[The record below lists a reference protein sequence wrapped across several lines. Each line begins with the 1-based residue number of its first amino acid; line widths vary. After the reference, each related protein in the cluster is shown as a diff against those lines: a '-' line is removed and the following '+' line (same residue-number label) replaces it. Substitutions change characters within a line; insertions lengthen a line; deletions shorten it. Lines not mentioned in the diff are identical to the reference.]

1 MQLSLT
7 TDSSIYCEWLDE
19 SSMVMD
25 YHTAHK
31 DHTPGQD
38 VQHTKVLSCSTQN
51 SDFNQSGES

>member
-7 TDSSIYCEWLDE
+7 LTALSDIIDLSWLYHEWLDE
-19 SSMVMD
+19 ISMVMD

-38 VQHTKVLSCSTQN
+38 VEHIEVLSV
-51 SDFNQSGES
+51 